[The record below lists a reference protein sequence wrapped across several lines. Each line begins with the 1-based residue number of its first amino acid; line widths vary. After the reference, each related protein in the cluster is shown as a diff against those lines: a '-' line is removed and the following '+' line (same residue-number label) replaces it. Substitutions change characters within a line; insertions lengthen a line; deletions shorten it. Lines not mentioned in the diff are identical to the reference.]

1 MQSHPNATG
10 LFGKPFPH
18 YERLHTVFGKD
29 KACGDTSEDPAD
41 HAYNI
46 VKEFFP
52 SSPRNEFDID
62 LNLGEEN
69 FESQISETA
78 TYNTTQVP
86 SQVNQSQRDVTSNR
100 SGKRAAKRAKHTDDV
115 SDSLLSS
122 LNKLGEFYA
131 GSVENIKQLTSC
143 FMHEKLTADRRNQ
156 VVSLLKEIEGL
167 SAVDVVRA
175 GMVITKDNN
184 LCDYFFTM
192 DTPEL
197 KKEFVHIVLK
207 NNGSE

>member
-10 LFGKPFPH
+10 LYGKPFPH
-18 YERLHTVFGKD
+18 YESLHTVFGKD

-52 SSPRNEFDID
+52 SSPRNEFEFD
-62 LNLGEEN
+62 LNQGEEN
-69 FESQISETA
+69 FESPETA

-100 SGKRAAKRAKHTDDV
+100 SGKRAGKRAKYTDDV

-131 GSVENIKQLTSC
+131 GSVENMKQLTSC
-143 FMHEKLTADRRNQ
+143 FMHEKHTAERRNQ

-184 LCDYFFTM
+184 LCD
-192 DTPEL
+192 
-197 KKEFVHIVLK
+197 
-207 NNGSE
+207 